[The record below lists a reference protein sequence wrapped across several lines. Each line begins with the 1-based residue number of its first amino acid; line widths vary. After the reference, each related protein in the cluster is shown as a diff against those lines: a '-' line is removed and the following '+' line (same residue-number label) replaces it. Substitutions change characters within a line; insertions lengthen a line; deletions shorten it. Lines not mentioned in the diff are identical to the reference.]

1 MARPVVSTTLGAEGL
16 VSIAGKHLLIADDPA
31 EFAAAV
37 VRILNEPE
45 LATSLGA
52 AGRALVSESFS
63 WQGTAK
69 SLAAFFQRAVGNRDD
84 SKMRAGAGD

>member
-1 MARPVVSTTLGAEGL
+1 MARPVVSTSLGAEGL
-16 VSIAGKHLLIADDPA
+16 ESVAGKHLLIADDPA

-52 AGRALVSESFS
+52 AGRALVSESYS

-69 SLAAFFQRAVGNRDD
+69 SLAAFFQQAVGHRDD
-84 SKMRAGAGD
+84 SKIRAGAGD